1 VSARLVVVSGPS
13 GVGKGTHIRA
23 ALDRAAGVGLATSA
37 TTRPRRPGE
46 AHGREYWFL
55 APDDFA
61 RRVEAGEF
69 LEHVDYAGHRYG
81 TLRSEVAG
89 RLDAG
94 ESVMLEVEVAGARAI
109 KQLVPEAVLVFIAPP
124 ELDALAE
131 RLRSRGTNSEEEIAD
146 RLSIAEREMRSQDEF
161 DHVIT
166 NDDADRA
173 AAELVR
179 LIEASQREGDGG

>member
-1 VSARLVVVSGPS
+1 
-13 GVGKGTHIRA
+13 
-23 ALDRAAGVGLATSA
+23 
-37 TTRPRRPGE
+37 
-46 AHGREYWFL
+46 
-55 APDDFA
+55 
-61 RRVEAGEF
+61 
-69 LEHVDYAGHRYG
+69 
-81 TLRSEVAG
+81 
-89 RLDAG
+89 
-94 ESVMLEVEVAGARAI
+94 VAGARAI

-146 RLSIAEREMRSQDEF
+146 RLSIAEREMRSQDKF

>member
-13 GVGKGTHIRA
+13 GVGKGTLIRA

-61 RRVEAGEF
+61 RRVEAG
-69 LEHVDYAGHRYG
+69 
-81 TLRSEVAG
+81 
-89 RLDAG
+89 
-94 ESVMLEVEVAGARAI
+94 EVEVAGARAI

>member
-1 VSARLVVVSGPS
+1 
-13 GVGKGTHIRA
+13 
-23 ALDRAAGVGLATSA
+23 
-37 TTRPRRPGE
+37 
-46 AHGREYWFL
+46 
-55 APDDFA
+55 
-61 RRVEAGEF
+61 
-69 LEHVDYAGHRYG
+69 
-81 TLRSEVAG
+81 
-89 RLDAG
+89 
-94 ESVMLEVEVAGARAI
+94 
-109 KQLVPEAVLVFIAPP
+109 VLVFIAPP